1 MNKISIK
8 PEREYLREIVSKIQ
22 SGAYAVPAFQ
32 RNFVWK
38 PSQII
43 ELFDSIINGFPI
55 GTLIL
60 WKPIQKEEPPVK
72 NIVTEEITTGLIPE
86 YYILDGRQRCTA
98 FYCCVSDIP
107 DKAPC
112 FKLYY
117 NLEKQMFEYSSRNSN
132 MKEMVLVSEVYD
144 TMRMLNLFQQM
155 MQEIED
161 EKKRISYITQIKE
174 LNTVLQSYEVGEIFI
189 NKCSLTDSCNVFSR
203 INSKGTDISDVEM
216 IQAVSYKNKNSVLIA
231 TEINKLISELDEYGF
246 QDMKADD
253 VLNCCYKYIGK
264 NYYDNN
270 VMKLLMDSNLNEI
283 VPKLKRD
290 VRRAVEFLY
299 NDCNVISYKLLPYN
313 RQLIAIANF
322 FREKQEPTDAEL
334 RELKKWFYYTSYQ
347 QTFLNGSLGNIRN
360 IFEQFEDFLRGKRK
374 TAINYEEV
382 NANLRLD
389 FKFTTGSAL
398 SDFIV
403 MCLVNNIRKQ
413 DPDSCLSYNGIY
425 RYKDSKPANSFVLF
439 DNNSKAELSKLIRGR
454 EYSLDNDKLLLD
466 CEMIEHIKND
476 ELAKF
481 VAIRKK
487 RIVELIS
494 CTLKEMDIPCKNNQE
509 TTEHEDVVADMLSDF
524 SDLNNAEKVELCS
537 ILSMGIDAH
546 SVIFNL
552 TRNESDA
559 TITID
564 YSSFQQKYTI
574 NELEMKKCL
583 KAIENEYCNGE
594 DPESYFNW
602 LLALDIE

>member
-8 PEREYLREIVSKIQ
+8 PEREYLHEIVSKIQ
-22 SGAYAVPAFQ
+22 SGAYAIPAFQ

-38 PSQII
+38 SSQII
-43 ELFDSIINGFPI
+43 ELFDSIIKGFPI

-72 NIVTEEITTGLIPE
+72 NIVTEEITTDQIPE

-98 FYCCVSDIP
+98 FYCCVSELA

-112 FKLYY
+112 FNLYY
-117 NLEKQMFEYSSRNSN
+117 NLEKHIFEYPSRKSD
-132 MKEMVLVSEVYD
+132 MRELVLLSDVYD
-144 TMRMLNLFQQM
+144 TMRMLNLFQRM
-155 MQEIED
+155 MQEIDD

-174 LNTVLQSYEVGEIFI
+174 LNTMLQSYEVGEIFI
-189 NKCSLTDSCNVFSR
+189 NKCSLSDSCNVFSR

-216 IQAVSYKNKNSVLIA
+216 IQAVCYKNKNSVLIA
-231 TEINKLISELDEYGF
+231 TEINKIISELDEYGF

-270 VMKLLMDSNLNEI
+270 AMKALMESNLNEI
-283 VPKLKRD
+283 VPQLKRD

-299 NDCNVISYKLLPYN
+299 DDCNVISYKLLPYN

-322 FREKQEPTDAEL
+322 FRVKQKPTEAEL
-334 RELKKWFYYTSYQ
+334 NELKKWFYYTSYQ
-347 QTFLNGSLGNIRN
+347 QTFLNSSLGNIRN
-360 IFEQFEDFLRGKRK
+360 IFDQFEDFLSGKLK

-382 NANLRLD
+382 NANVRLD

-398 SDFIV
+398 SDFII
-403 MCLVNNIRKQ
+403 MCLVNSIRKHN
-413 DPDSCLSYNGIY
+413 PSVSLFYNGIY
-425 RYKDSKPANSFVLF
+425 RYKESKPANSFVLF
-439 DNNSKAELSKLIRGR
+439 DNSSKTGLSNLIRGR

-481 VAIRKK
+481 VALRKK
-487 RIVELIS
+487 RIVELVGS
-494 CTLKEMDIPCKNNQE
+494 TLKEMGIPCKNQE
-509 TTEHEDVVADMLSDF
+509 TTEHEDVITDMLSDF
-524 SDLNNAEKVELCS
+524 SDLNNMEKAELCS
-537 ILSMGIDAH
+537 ILSIGFDAH

-552 TRNESDA
+552 TQNESDA
-559 TITID
+559 TITIN
-564 YSSFQQKYTI
+564 YPSFQQKYTM
-574 NELEMKKCL
+574 NDHEMKKCL

-602 LLALDIE
+602 LIAIDKEE